1 MSNSSQSHDD
11 AAPTVTLSKE
21 WVIKKSGSKKIW
33 NPDIQEKDGIKF
45 VKLHKFDRQLTYF
58 CLNASLDTRAGK
70 NISCNTKTFDA
81 MIELRR
87 VASEKAVHDAL
98 AFQPDLHDDQP
109 DPAVKK
115 GKKTRGERGGQ
126 GHAGNSLG
134 PSWFTRSEPQWQDL
148 GALDSKG
155 LVGS

>member
-1 MSNSSQSHDD
+1 MQGNFARIWQGIVIAQIFCIVMSNSSQSHDD

-134 PSWFTRSEPQWQDL
+134 PS
-148 GALDSKG
+148 
-155 LVGS
+155 

>member
-1 MSNSSQSHDD
+1 MQGNFARIWQGIVIAHFFCIVMSNSSQSHDD

-70 NISCNTKTFDA
+70 TF
-81 MIELRR
+81 
-87 VASEKAVHDAL
+87 L
-98 AFQPDLHDDQP
+98 ATPKHLM
-109 DPAVKK
+109 
-115 GKKTRGERGGQ
+115 
-126 GHAGNSLG
+126 L
-134 PSWFTRSEPQWQDL
+134 
-148 GALDSKG
+148 
-155 LVGS
+155 